1 MSKASFARQGDIDK
15 MEDSTANDPQ
25 QISGVGS
32 VGDPAE
38 GSRLPLVTG
47 RSIRLLFLLNSIA
60 FIVIGLGFLFNVET
74 IFPRAASVTPV
85 VSTEL
90 ESGNGSLIDTS
101 GTTDASDVAA
111 PKTDS
116 AVIQTT
122 SDGVSLPARI
132 LDFVQFS
139 VLLLI
144 GVICGL
150 ISLGCLALI
159 SDRPFGDFM
168 AAIIGISACLW
179 LSGLALF
186 VPAPERYLSDPI
198 QYSVAGIILWI
209 SSSWLLGLGT
219 RVGLSFTGGTVA
231 ALGIMA
237 LGSRVVVWATWS

>member
-1 MSKASFARQGDIDK
+1 

-38 GSRLPLVTG
+38 RSRPPLVSG

-60 FIVIGLGFLFNVET
+60 FIVIGLGFLFSVET
-74 IFPRAASVTPV
+74 IFPRAASVMPV
-85 VSTEL
+85 VSTDL
-90 ESGNGSLIDTS
+90 ESGTDGSTDTA
-101 GTTDASDVAA
+101 GTTDASDAA
-111 PKTDS
+111 TSS
-116 AVIQTT
+116 AESAATQGTGV
-122 SDGVSLPARI
+122 GVSLPARI

-168 AAIIGISACLW
+168 PAIIGISACLW
-179 LSGLALF
+179 VSGLALF

-209 SSSWLLGLGT
+209 SSSWLLGLGS

-237 LGSRVVVWATWS
+237 LGSRVVVWATWRCVL

>member
-1 MSKASFARQGDIDK
+1 
-15 MEDSTANDPQ
+15 MEDSSTNDAQ
-25 QISGVGS
+25 QISRDGS
-32 VGDPAE
+32 VGDEAE
-38 GSRLPLVTG
+38 GRRLPLMTG
-47 RSIRLLFLLNSIA
+47 RSIRFLSVLNCIA

-74 IFPRAASVTPV
+74 IFPRAANVTPV
-85 VSTEL
+85 VSSDL
-90 ESGNGSLIDTS
+90 ESEVGRSTDSTDPAGASDATTS
-101 GTTDASDVAA
+101 GTESV
-111 PKTDS
+111 P
-116 AVIQTT
+116 IQNT

-159 SDRPFGDFM
+159 SDRPFGNFM

-198 QYSVAGIILWI
+198 QYSVAGLILWI

-237 LGSRVVVWATWS
+237 LGSRIVVWATWS

>member
-1 MSKASFARQGDIDK
+1 M
-15 MEDSTANDPQ
+15 
-25 QISGVGS
+25 
-32 VGDPAE
+32 
-38 GSRLPLVTG
+38 
-47 RSIRLLFLLNSIA
+47 
-60 FIVIGLGFLFNVET
+60 IGLGFLFNVET

-85 VSTEL
+85 VSTDL
-90 ESGNGSLIDTS
+90 ASGTDGSTETA
-101 GTTDASDVAA
+101 GTTDASEVAT
-111 PKTDS
+111 PSTES
-116 AVIQTT
+116 ATIQTT

-179 LSGLALF
+179 VSGLALF
-186 VPAPERYLSDPI
+186 VPAPEPYLSDPI
-198 QYSVAGIILWI
+198 QYSVAGIILWL
-209 SSSWLLGLGT
+209 SSSWLLGLGS

-237 LGSRVVVWATWS
+237 LGSRIVVWATWS

>member
-1 MSKASFARQGDIDK
+1 MRAVLVKGDIDK
-15 MEDSTANDPQ
+15 MDDSTANDPQ
-25 QISGVGS
+25 QISRVGS

-38 GSRLPLVTG
+38 RSRLPLVSG
-47 RSIRLLFLLNSIA
+47 RSIRLLFLLNFIA

-85 VSTEL
+85 VSSDL
-90 ESGNGSLIDTS
+90 AS
-101 GTTDASDVAA
+101 GTDGSTDTAETTGASEVAT
-111 PKTDS
+111 PPTES
-116 AVIQTT
+116 ATIPST
-122 SDGVSLPARI
+122 SDGVSFPGRI

-159 SDRPFGDFM
+159 SDRPFGDFWV
-168 AAIIGISACLW
+168 AIIGISACLW
-179 LSGLALF
+179 VSGLALF
-186 VPAPERYLSDPI
+186 VPAPEPFLSDPI
-198 QYSVAGIILWI
+198 QYSVAGILLWI
-209 SSSWLLGLGT
+209 SSSWLLGLGS

-237 LGSRVVVWATWS
+237 LGSRIVVWATWS

>member
-1 MSKASFARQGDIDK
+1 

-25 QISGVGS
+25 QISRVGT
-32 VGDPAE
+32 VGDPTE
-38 GSRLPLVTG
+38 RTRLPLVTG

-85 VSTEL
+85 VSTDLASETD
-90 ESGNGSLIDTS
+90 GSTETV
-101 GTTDASDVAA
+101 GTTDDSKVVTPSTESAS
-111 PKTDS
+111 
-116 AVIQTT
+116 IQTT

-179 LSGLALF
+179 VSGLALF
-186 VPAPERYLSDPI
+186 VPAPEPYLSDPI
-198 QYSVAGIILWI
+198 QYSVAGIILWL
-209 SSSWLLGLGT
+209 SSSWLLGLGS